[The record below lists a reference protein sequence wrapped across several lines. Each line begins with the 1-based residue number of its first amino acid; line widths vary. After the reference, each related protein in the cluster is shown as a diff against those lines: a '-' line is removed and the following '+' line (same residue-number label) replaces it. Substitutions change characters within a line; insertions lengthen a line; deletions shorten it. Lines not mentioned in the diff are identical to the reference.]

1 MLKTFGCLAYMYVP
15 KAERASKLA
24 NPAVPCVFIGYAKDR
39 LGYLLYNPKKRTI
52 QTSRSVKFDETKLRN
67 SNMFLDPRL
76 QSGLAMDDELYNARF
91 NINEDEEEILKETK
105 TRNPQPRSATEAADT
120 SLEDRKRVANR
131 KSTRTIKKP
140 KIYEVNNVTTKLV
153 EPQTFKDVDK
163 SVYRSEWIEATNAE
177 YQAMLANNV
186 WELVPLPAG
195 RKALKGK
202 WVWKAKYHADR
213 SLERFKAR
221 LCLKGYLQI
230 AGVDFTDTYA
240 PVLRLDSLRLL
251 CALIATLDLE
261 TAQLDVKTAFL
272 NGDLDE
278 DIYMDQPERYQVEGK
293 TNMVCK
299 LNKSIYGLKQAPR
312 QWNKK
317 LNNCLLA
324 MGFKRCHK
332 EQCIYVMVNAESRKI
347 TYLAVYVDDIVIA
360 TGCKK
365 TLLAVR
371 QHLTHTFE
379 MTDKGELAF
388 LLGMR
393 IQRDRGA
400 RTVKISQSTFVDDLL
415 VKFHMQ
421 DCDTVPTPQV
431 QGLPADAAV
440 SDKHDNLPYR
450 SLTGALQYLVS
461 ATRPD
466 IAFAVRFLSS
476 HNHDYNASHWKMA
489 KRVLKYLKGTREL
502 GITYNGQ
509 ASAKPQVYSDA
520 DFANDKLDSKS
531 ITGSIIIMAEGAI
544 TYMSRKQSLVGQST
558 TEVEFI
564 AAAESAKNLIWLHEL
579 LQEMKVKISLPID
592 MFVDNQ
598 SAIQVA
604 KATATHSR
612 TKHIRLRFHFLRDL
626 VDENMVNLQYIGSKD
641 QIADIFTKVQTHQA
655 FEKHRLRLGMR

>member
-1 MLKTFGCLAYMYVP
+1 MYVP

-24 NPAVPCVFIGYAKDR
+24 KPAVPCVFIGYAKDR

-67 SNMFLDPRL
+67 SNMFLDQDFKAGRL
-76 QSGLAMDDELYNARF
+76 IISSHDSTGRLAMDDELYNARF
-91 NINEDEEEILKETK
+91 NINEDKEEIPEETK
-105 TRNPQPRSATEAADT
+105 TRNQQPRSAAEAADT
-120 SLEDRKRVANR
+120 SLEDRKR
-131 KSTRTIKKP
+131 
-140 KIYEVNNVTTKLV
+140 IYEVNNVTMKLV

-163 SVYRSEWIEATNAE
+163 SAYRSERIEATNAE

-186 WELVPLPAG
+186 WEIVPLPAG
-195 RKALKGK
+195 RKALKCK
-202 WVWKAKYHADR
+202 WVWKAKYHADG
-213 SLERFKAR
+213 SIECFKAR

-261 TAQLDVKTAFL
+261 TAQLDIKTAFL

-332 EQCIYVMVNAESRKI
+332 EQCIYVMVNSESRKI

-393 IQRDRGA
+393 IQRDRGVC
-400 RTVKISQSTFVDDLL
+400 TVKISQSTFVDELL
-415 VKFHMQ
+415 VNFLIQ

-489 KRVLKYLKGTREL
+489 KRVLKYLKGSREL

-509 ASAKPQVYSDA
+509 ASAKPQVKSDA

-531 ITGSIIIMAEGAI
+531 ITGSIIIMDEGAI

-579 LQEMKVKISLPID
+579 LQKMKVKIGLPID

-626 VDENMVNLQYIGSKD
+626 VDENMVNLQDIGTKN
-641 QIADIFTKVQTHQA
+641 QIADIFTKVQTHQV
-655 FEKHRLRLGMR
+655 FEKHRHRLGMR

>member
-1 MLKTFGCLAYMYVP
+1 
-15 KAERASKLA
+15 
-24 NPAVPCVFIGYAKDR
+24 
-39 LGYLLYNPKKRTI
+39 
-52 QTSRSVKFDETKLRN
+52 
-67 SNMFLDPRL
+67 
-76 QSGLAMDDELYNARF
+76 
-91 NINEDEEEILKETK
+91 
-105 TRNPQPRSATEAADT
+105 
-120 SLEDRKRVANR
+120 
-131 KSTRTIKKP
+131 
-140 KIYEVNNVTTKLV
+140 
-153 EPQTFKDVDK
+153 
-163 SVYRSEWIEATNAE
+163 
-177 YQAMLANNV
+177 
-186 WELVPLPAG
+186 
-195 RKALKGK
+195 
-202 WVWKAKYHADR
+202 
-213 SLERFKAR
+213 
-221 LCLKGYLQI
+221 
-230 AGVDFTDTYA
+230 
-240 PVLRLDSLRLL
+240 
-251 CALIATLDLE
+251 
-261 TAQLDVKTAFL
+261 
-272 NGDLDE
+272 
-278 DIYMDQPERYQVEGK
+278 
-293 TNMVCK
+293 MVCK

-332 EQCIYVMVNAESRKI
+332 EQYIYVMVNSESRKI

-400 RTVKISQSTFVDDLL
+400 STVKISQSTFVDELL

-440 SDKHDNLPYR
+440 SDKHENLPYR

-544 TYMSRKQSLVGQST
+544 T
-558 TEVEFI
+558 
-564 AAAESAKNLIWLHEL
+564 
-579 LQEMKVKISLPID
+579 LPID
-592 MFVDNQ
+592 MFDDNQ

-604 KATATHSR
+604 KATATNNR
-612 TKHIRLRFHFLRDL
+612 TKHIRLRFHFFRDL
-626 VDENMVNLQYIGSKD
+626 VDENMVNLQYIGTKD
-641 QIADIFTKVQTHQA
+641 QIADIFTKVQTHQV
-655 FEKHRLRLGMR
+655 FEKHRLRLGMH